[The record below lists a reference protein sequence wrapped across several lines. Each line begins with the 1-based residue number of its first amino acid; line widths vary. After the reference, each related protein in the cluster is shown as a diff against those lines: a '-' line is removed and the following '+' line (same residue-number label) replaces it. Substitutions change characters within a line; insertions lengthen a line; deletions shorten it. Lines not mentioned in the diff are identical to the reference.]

1 MAKIGISVNSTT
13 TRKVLKA
20 LSIFGG
26 VQVITILCSI
36 VRTKLVAL
44 WIGPAGVGLLALYNS
59 TMEFLSTSTQL
70 NLRQSAVRDLSQ
82 AKNDI
87 DRQRLMAVARTL
99 SFVLGFCGMVLVA
112 LFCSALSLWAFDDT
126 KHWLAFVILSP
137 MMLFSAIASGEWA
150 IMQGFD
156 KLKALAR
163 SSAFAALTATVAA
176 IPLFYFLRLK
186 AIVPVILVFA
196 FANALYAMIFHV
208 RTPGRRYTSLS
219 TAFAQGHPMLSL
231 GLYLTVSAAV
241 TLLASNIF
249 IVYLNRSFTAEITG
263 LYQAGYTLVNT
274 YVGMIFTAIA
284 MEYYPRLASVAV
296 HPRRCEVI
304 VTHEIKIALW
314 ILLPVIVLF
323 IVFKS
328 LIVKI
333 LYAPTFEAI
342 LPYLSLAIIGVTFR
356 AVSWCMAYVM
366 LARGDGRIYIITE
379 VASAVFYLA
388 LNIPLF
394 GAMGFDGLG
403 LAYIAWYAVYT
414 AICYAVYRYRYHMRL
429 RRGVWPLLLLVLAAG
444 ITTHFICSVFG
455 F

>member
-1 MAKIGISVNSTT
+1 MNSPAIHSST

-82 AKNDI
+82 AKNDN
-87 DRQRLMAVARTL
+87 DRRRLMAVVRTL
-99 SFVLGFCGMVLVA
+99 SFVLGFGGMVLVA
-112 LFCSALSLWAFDDT
+112 LFSSVLSLWAFDDT
-126 KHWLAFVILSP
+126 KHWLAFVILAP
-137 MMLFSAIASGEWA
+137 MMLFSSIASGEWA
-150 IMQGFD
+150 IMQGLD

-163 SSAFAALTATVAA
+163 SSAFAALTATIAA

-208 RTPGRRYTSLS
+208 RTPGRRYTSLNH
-219 TAFAQGHPMLSL
+219 AFAQGRPMLTL
-231 GLYLTVSAAV
+231 GIYLTVSAAV

-249 IVYLNRSFTAEITG
+249 IVYLNRCYSAETAG

-284 MEYYPRLASVAV
+284 MEYYPRLASAAAYS
-296 HPRRCEVI
+296 RRCEVI

-323 IVFKS
+323 IIFKS

-333 LYAPTFEAI
+333 LYAPTFDAI

-366 LARGDGRIYIITE
+366 LARGDGRIYIVTE

-394 GAMGFDGLG
+394 RSMGFEGLG
-403 LAYIAWYAVYT
+403 IAYIAWFAIYT
-414 AICYAVYRYRYHMRL
+414 AICYAIYRFRYHMRL
-429 RRGVWPLLLLVLAAG
+429 RRGVWPLLVLVLAIG
-444 ITTHFICSVFG
+444 IATHYLCKNIG
-455 F
+455 I